1 MLILVR
7 IADFF
12 SSFQHTQTLESNE
25 ETFIFRMTRNYID
38 SNCD

>member
-25 ETFIFRMTRNYID
+25 ETAVSV
-38 SNCD
+38 SNLQLFYYKWL